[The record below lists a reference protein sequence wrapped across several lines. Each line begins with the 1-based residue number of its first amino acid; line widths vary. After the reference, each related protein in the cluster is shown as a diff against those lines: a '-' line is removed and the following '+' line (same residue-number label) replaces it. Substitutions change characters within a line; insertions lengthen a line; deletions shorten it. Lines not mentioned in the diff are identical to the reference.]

1 MFVLLIYGGISFLQ
15 DGPLTLRHVPGA
27 PWENT
32 CGKIDE
38 LGWYRL
44 VYFWDNTPDMTSQ
57 DKEAIS
63 VERILIGT
71 DTGH

>member
-27 PWENT
+27 PWET
-32 CGKIDE
+32 PCGKIDE

-44 VYFWDNTPDMTSQ
+44 VC
-57 DKEAIS
+57 
-63 VERILIGT
+63 L
-71 DTGH
+71 